1 MRSKRMKPVAKH
13 ADQLQQQA
21 VQVYIVAQQEV
32 IDAQKQLEQL
42 IGYRAEYDTSRTNSG
57 FNATQLRDFLLFMD
71 KLSLSI
77 EQAKQ
82 IIEQRKHEC
91 EQQKINWLKHRSR
104 SKALDAVI
112 CKYQVQEAQIEARIE
127 QKEQDEYASRAAARK
142 DSHRS

>member
-21 VQVYIVAQQEV
+21 VQVYIVAQQQV
-32 IDAQKQLEQL
+32 IDAHKQLEQL
-42 IGYRAEYDTSRTNSG
+42 IEYRAEYDSSRVNSG

-82 IIEQRKHEC
+82 IIEQRKFHC
-91 EQQKINWLKHRSR
+91 EQQ
-104 SKALDAVI
+104 
-112 CKYQVQEAQIEARIE
+112 
-127 QKEQDEYASRAAARK
+127 
-142 DSHRS
+142 